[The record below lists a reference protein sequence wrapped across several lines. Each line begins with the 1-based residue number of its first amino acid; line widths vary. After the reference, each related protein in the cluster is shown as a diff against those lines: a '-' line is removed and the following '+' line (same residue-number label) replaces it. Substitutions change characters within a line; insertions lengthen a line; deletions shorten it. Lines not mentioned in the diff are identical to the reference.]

1 MSTLMLWLRRT
12 AGLLLLAAGALF
24 AMDNTHSLTLN
35 SLVGSMELP
44 TYLVLFATLGFGFVA
59 GLLSVH
65 LLQAI
70 RFMAH
75 RPKKKKRDTQ
85 TDDTM
90 LDAPESQS

>member
-1 MSTLMLWLRRT
+1 MSTFMLWLRRT

-24 AMDNTHSLTLN
+24 AMDNTHTLTLN
-35 SLVGSMELP
+35 SLVGSIELP
-44 TYLVLFATLGFGFVA
+44 TYLVLFTTLGFGFVA

-75 RPKKKKRDTQ
+75 RPKKKKPDTPS
-85 TDDTM
+85 DDGV
-90 LDAPESQS
+90 LDAPESLS